1 MLKIFVEFAAYGV
14 AAILAAVCIFA
25 WAWKW
30 SGWSWSV
37 VSRQLRR
44 SVLAVMVAMAVVATI
59 EAQKRS
65 GNEATGVSLPREEP
79 PVGEAALLPLPATNT
94 LHFSTIAVPTNGT
107 VALTAA
113 WPENFLT
120 TGQTLDILGKE
131 DLRDETWTW
140 LTNGVVEAGST
151 NMTWTIEN
159 QSPSNSFY
167 KAVVRESLTD
177 MDDPDGDGL
186 PNVYELAHGRN
197 PWVNDYAH
205 VQKLTVGPNGE
216 FNDIVS
222 ALAESEAYSII
233 AVTSGTYQVNGGV
246 QMPPHPVMVTCEKD
260 YAVFSGASPTAMFL
274 LGNGHDS
281 GHTLFR
287 NLYLNLTST
296 SGLQAGFWCGGGL
309 PWEAPGASAVF
320 ENVHI
325 RAPNP
330 SVEYFGWLFYGCC
343 DAPAVIRGCCV
354 NASGAEWIYAVF
366 GDNPPPIV
374 VESCTFVNFPDQS
387 IYQSAAVGLR
397 STYANGA
404 ITSTPPVT
412 VSRTLFDDS
421 FTNAWPLVRF
431 ENASDFPVT
440 MTGCICPSEPI
451 VPDFMPDVTN
461 DVHVLMSQVA
471 WAGFPLTNSLA
482 AALGIGAFTPLADD
496 PLANM
501 DGDNL
506 SDYNEVYTHGTDPF
520 LADTDNDG
528 TDDGDEILDGT
539 DPSNPHS
546 FIQRL
551 TVTATNTESLA
562 YPVRVAWGYSPTGWE
577 TNGVAVFPQG
587 FGTKAYTNE
596 ASQVTRYARAFC
608 DFNDDGEYDA
618 GNDILLVRAIPNV
631 GTARIDFVFGDVDG
645 DGLSDYDEI
654 YTHGTDPLSRD
665 TDGDGVHD
673 GDELSEGTDPTNP
686 HSFAQ
691 IQYVSVTNTTSL
703 VHSVYLAWG
712 YSDTG
717 WEANGL
723 FAFPQGFGTN
733 TYHDASIQGASHIK
747 AFCDLNDNGRYDA
760 DDDILIVRSIPDG
773 RTAYFSFIFGDVDHD
788 GVPDAQERQEGTD
801 PYDANNFRLK
811 ARFRFTDHDVGHGC
825 TNFVAVSL
833 ADSDW
838 NLSDV
843 VMRSAAG
850 TFEYSVDTNVTGGAI
865 YVKCLH
871 DRDGDGL
878 LDVGLEGIRTNQL
891 FRSVGTDTPIEVSIG
906 DYDYD
911 GVPDSVEL
919 DEGTDPFNGRNYC
932 FNLSLTYTDV
942 FQTTNALTF
951 AASFGTNRVYGP
963 CVVEGNVWS
972 NDFGHCST
980 TTKEQISVD
989 VWDDMNQNGEW
1000 DSGETSNKYVIA
1012 VTGHNMVE
1020 TNKLAYKNFDR
1031 NNNDLPDWWDVQ
1043 EGLDADGVARRMYDD
1058 PDGDGLINLHEYWC
1072 GTHPLV
1078 PDGSNTLLSVASR
1091 SIDDRIRDVDPSTSI
1106 SRFVDYFA
1114 NGATN
1119 VFIANTNFWARDLDL
1134 SCVSVWHPGE
1144 YPGSKAATL
1153 ITRKHIIMAEHWPA
1167 SSYTFCDTNGTVFVR
1182 TVVDKKCISDDLRL
1196 GRLNEPLPNTFKPAY
1211 VPSTNLVGYI
1221 SAGKYLPTL
1230 CVNQEKSA
1238 TVLELWDWDCATTD
1252 KYGNHYRHYGY
1263 TSETNRVSMQRCNI
1277 RGVTVDGNSGCP
1289 VFLVVGDKLVLLFSK
1304 HLGYQG
1310 VETWSPSWGP
1320 SPAFRLDTIQN
1331 KINEWE
1337 GSNASLYQ
1345 IVPFDLSSFDGIVNQ

>member
-1 MLKIFVEFAAYGV
+1 MLK
-14 AAILAAVCIFA
+14 
-25 WAWKW
+25 
-30 SGWSWSV
+30 S
-37 VSRQLRR
+37 
-44 SVLAVMVAMAVVATI
+44 
-59 EAQKRS
+59 
-65 GNEATGVSLPREEP
+65 
-79 PVGEAALLPLPATNT
+79 
-94 LHFSTIAVPTNGT
+94 
-107 VALTAA
+107 
-113 WPENFLT
+113 
-120 TGQTLDILGKE
+120 
-131 DLRDETWTW
+131 
-140 LTNGVVEAGST
+140 
-151 NMTWTIEN
+151 
-159 QSPSNSFY
+159 
-167 KAVVRESLTD
+167 
-177 MDDPDGDGL
+177 
-186 PNVYELAHGRN
+186 
-197 PWVNDYAH
+197 
-205 VQKLTVGPNGE
+205 
-216 FNDIVS
+216 
-222 ALAESEAYSII
+222 
-233 AVTSGTYQVNGGV
+233 
-246 QMPPHPVMVTCEKD
+246 
-260 YAVFSGASPTAMFL
+260 
-274 LGNGHDS
+274 
-281 GHTLFR
+281 
-287 NLYLNLTST
+287 
-296 SGLQAGFWCGGGL
+296 
-309 PWEAPGASAVF
+309 
-320 ENVHI
+320 
-325 RAPNP
+325 
-330 SVEYFGWLFYGCC
+330 
-343 DAPAVIRGCCV
+343 
-354 NASGAEWIYAVF
+354 YAVF
-366 GDNPPPIV
+366 GDNPPPVV
-374 VESCTFVNFPDQS
+374 VESCTFVNFPSQS
-387 IYQSAAVGLR
+387 AYQSAAIGLR
-397 STYANGA
+397 STDANGA
-404 ITSTPPVT
+404 ITSTPPVM

-421 FTNAWPLVRF
+421 FTNAWPLARF
-431 ENASDFPVT
+431 ENAGDFPVT
-440 MTGCICPSEPI
+440 MTDCIIPSAP
-451 VPDFMPDVTN
+451 VFPDFMPDVTN
-461 DVHVLMSQVA
+461 NMHIVTSQVA
-471 WAGFPLTNSLA
+471 WAGFPLADSPA
-482 AALGIGAFTPLADD
+482 ATLGIGAFAPIPSDSLDD
-496 PLANM
+496 TDHDTL
-501 DGDNL
+501 L
-506 SDYNEVYTHGTDPF
+506 DYNEVYERGTDPF
-520 LADTDNDG
+520 LVDSDNDG
-528 TDDGDEILDGT
+528 ILDDVEIFVDHT
-539 DPSNPHS
+539 DPSNPYS
-546 FIQRL
+546 FKQNL
-551 TVTATNTESLA
+551 TVTVTNKASAA
-562 YPVRVAWGYSPTGWE
+562 YAVYTAWGISNVGWE
-577 TNGVAVFPQG
+577 ANGLVAFPEG
-587 FGTKAYTNE
+587 FGTTNYVD
-596 ASQVTRYARAFC
+596 ASSQGATHVKAFC
-608 DFNDDGEYDA
+608 DLNGNGTFDA
-618 GNDILLVRAIPNV
+618 DYDILRVRSIPP
-631 GTARIDFVFGDVDG
+631 GSTARVDFVFGDVD
-645 DGLSDYDEI
+645 D
-654 YTHGTDPLSRD
+654 
-665 TDGDGVHD
+665 DGV
-673 GDELSEGTDPTNP
+673 S
-686 HSFAQ
+686 
-691 IQYVSVTNTTSL
+691 
-703 VHSVYLAWG
+703 
-712 YSDTG
+712 
-717 WEANGL
+717 
-723 FAFPQGFGTN
+723 
-733 TYHDASIQGASHIK
+733 
-747 AFCDLNDNGRYDA
+747 
-760 DDDILIVRSIPDG
+760 
-773 RTAYFSFIFGDVDHD
+773 
-788 GVPDAQERQEGTD
+788 DAQERQQGTD
-801 PYDANNFRLK
+801 PYDGNNFRLVATVK
-811 ARFRFTDHDVGHGC
+811 IENSDVVPSL
-825 TNFVAVSL
+825 TNFVA
-833 ADSDW
+833 W
-838 NLSDV
+838 GY
-843 VMRSAAG
+843 SAAG
-850 TFEYSVDTNVTGGAI
+850 WEPNDLARFAGTSLTFPVNASVIGGELFVKVFRDFNANGVYDVDVDALVSNRLTRADNGKTVTFNIG
-865 YVKCLH
+865 
-871 DRDGDGL
+871 DSDGDK
-878 LDVGLEGIRTNQL
+878 I
-891 FRSVGTDTPIEVSIG
+891 S
-906 DYDYD
+906 
-911 GVPDSVEL
+911 DSVEL
-919 DEGTDPFNGRNYC
+919 AEGTNPLDKRNYC